1 MGIGDVAESFCGNK
15 AGFVFEGGIPTF
27 CGLERQAIFATGALS
42 FVFACCCALTA
53 WLASYVV
60 FLFLILERFFEI
72 HKMAVSCPPSRLPF
86 AFLLL
91 LGVVLAYVSVPPPVL
106 WLSLGAHAVLWGLT
120 HCLIRMEFSRFLPQC
135 RLSVRG
141 FWSAGG
147 LEGLTHM
154 LLFLLQQTAHIRT
167 DLTFEDLLKTDHNL
181 ASSVYTAAVSL
192 HLASSACQ
200 VLLLAVCLLHP
211 NDLPLELLPFVA
223 RLLSQGSATLPCYTF
238 PDPHQPAGLEKKGR
252 EGKRSKEAGIFSEAA
267 PVGSAVCANDSRSNP
282 SPLSPSE
289 ASSACLLDAS
299 ILNVVLTEVEASSV
313 VVHAE
318 YKIQMRSA
326 RRAPWIVRRRF
337 RSFVELSRK
346 LQAAFPAFVY
356 PELAAVL
363 PRLPP
368 RDPFSDAVVSES
380 AFWISELQAFL
391 EVPEDLRPA
400 LSTQRLVRLS
410 ELQHPSRCTFPFAD
424 IQPTGDASAV
434 DPLERTPVAFPV
446 AHTSPAQAT
455 TRRWL
460 ASVASRSDASE
471 GVLEAGS
478 CSALSAAIWRLRIC
492 KEAKAPYV
500 VHDISCTT
508 VRGVFYSSRRYKQF
522 VQLRQRLRRELC
534 VSLPALPGRLVS
546 SKRDYLFHE
555 QRRMHLEMW
564 LKQILADGACA
575 KSPTLLDFLGVD
587 GSERESSEEE
597 TNGAHFRHDV
607 FPPKEQEKAPSYMV
621 QPFANLAAPLP
632 LHLAVTQ
639 VVVFVI

>member
-1 MGIGDVAESFCGNK
+1 MKMGIDDLAESFCGNK

-27 CGLERQAIFATGALS
+27 CGLESAWFAVYL
-42 FVFACCCALTA
+42 VF
-53 WLASYVV
+53 
-60 FLFLILERFFEI
+60 FFLILERFFEI

-86 AFLLL
+86 AFLMKAASTGFLCAAHLLL
-91 LGVVLAYVSVPPPVL
+91 LGVVLAYVTSPPPVL
-106 WLSLGAHAVLWGLT
+106 WLSLGTHTVLWGLT
-120 HCLIRMEFSRFLPQC
+120 HFLIRMEFSRFLPQC

-141 FWSAGG
+141 FWGAGG
-147 LEGLTHM
+147 LEGLTH
-154 LLFLLQQTAHIRT
+154 LFLFLLQQTADLRT
-167 DLTFEDLLKTDHNL
+167 NLTFEDLLKEDHAL
-181 ASSVYTAAVSL
+181 PRSTYTAAISL

-238 PDPHQPAGLEKKGR
+238 PDPHQPAEAEKKALGGTR
-252 EGKRSKEAGIFSEAA
+252 SRDGGKT
-267 PVGSAVCANDSRSNP
+267 SALGVLNSSLCANDSITNNQINS
-282 SPLSPSE
+282 SSISPSQPPRP
-289 ASSACLLDAS
+289 LLDAS
-299 ILNVVLTEVEASSV
+299 ILNVVLTEVQASSV

-318 YKIQMRSA
+318 YKIQMRSTG
-326 RRAPWIVRRRF
+326 RAPWLVRRRF

-368 RDPFSDAVVSES
+368 RDPFSDDHFSFQYLERRRRGLESFLKAVVSES

-391 EVPEDLRPA
+391 EIPEDLRPA

-424 IQPTGDASAV
+424 LHSTGNASPV
-434 DPLERTPVAFPV
+434 GPLEATPVAYPV
-446 AHTSPAQAT
+446 AQNAPSQAA
-455 TRRWL
+455 TRRWF

-471 GVLEAGS
+471 GAPEAGN
-478 CSALSAAIWRLRIC
+478 CSALSSEIWRLRIC

-500 VHDISCTT
+500 LHDISCTT
-508 VRGVFYSSRRYKQF
+508 QRGVFYSSRRYKQF
-522 VQLRQRLRRELC
+522 VQLRQKLRRELC

-575 KSPTLLDFLGVD
+575 KSPILLDFLGVD
-587 GSERESSEEE
+587 GSERGCCKFV
-597 TNGAHFRHDV
+597 GAIRWVH
-607 FPPKEQEKAPSYMV
+607 
-621 QPFANLAAPLP
+621 
-632 LHLAVTQ
+632 
-639 VVVFVI
+639 